1 MASSSSLNEDVEEQV
16 VDPWVL
22 PRRRAKRGRREWW
35 AWWWEWG
42 CSALTAGRHLGEDDM
57 DCRLSNVVL
66 TMLLQTPLFRYCGM
80 KREKE
85 REERRGSKGQIVFNP
100 QPFPSR
106 SSSTASDF
114 ANE

>member
-22 PRRRAKRGRREWW
+22 PRRRAKRGRW

-57 DCRLSNVVL
+57 DCRLSNAVL
-66 TMLLQTPLFRYCGM
+66 TMPLQTPLSECCRM
-80 KREKE
+80 KREGE
-85 REERRGSKGQIVFNP
+85 EERGN
-100 QPFPSR
+100 SR
-106 SSSTASDF
+106 
-114 ANE
+114 